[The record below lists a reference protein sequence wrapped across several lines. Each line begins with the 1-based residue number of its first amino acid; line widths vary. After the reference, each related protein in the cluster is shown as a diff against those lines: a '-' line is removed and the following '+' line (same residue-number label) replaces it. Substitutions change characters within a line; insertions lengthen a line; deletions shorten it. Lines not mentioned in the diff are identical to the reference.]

1 MCCLWNMR
9 SDVVPCVYGLST
21 DLMDSCRAA
30 IIPQHVQNKQRRKL
44 NLLVWIRVSAEES
57 YFTLITDIMWETFT
71 TREMQ
76 DIMGTNTFS
85 EQLLSAQTTC
95 LWARYST
102 SDESSCSTQ
111 SKPSSSYEPFTG
123 LSPDPSGI
131 SFHCSSWKQ
140 GCDLRPC
147 GFHHHGITELAD

>member
-1 MCCLWNMR
+1 MCCLWNTR
-9 SDVVPCVYGLST
+9 SDVVPCVYGLWT

-30 IIPQHVQNKQRRKL
+30 IIPQHVQNKQKRKL

-76 DIMGTNTFS
+76 DFMGTNTFS

-95 LWARYST
+95 LWARFST
-102 SDESSCSTQ
+102 SSRVQQQHTFPTFIILWAVSQRPPVRRASCVAVVVLLC
-111 SKPSSSYEPFTG
+111 F
-123 LSPDPSGI
+123 
-131 SFHCSSWKQ
+131 CS
-140 GCDLRPC
+140 CVVVL
-147 GFHHHGITELAD
+147 L